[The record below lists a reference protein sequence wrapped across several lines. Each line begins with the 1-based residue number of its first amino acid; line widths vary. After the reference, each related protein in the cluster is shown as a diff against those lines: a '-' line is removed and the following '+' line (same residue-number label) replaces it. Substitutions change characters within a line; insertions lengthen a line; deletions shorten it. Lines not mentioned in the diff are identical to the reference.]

1 MNEHGQRFRPFCSK
15 CERPMVWHSTQTVS
29 ARQSSEETM
38 EIFKCETCGR
48 LAALPS
54 VGSAA

>member
-48 LAALPS
+48 FAALPS